1 MGQTPAEA
9 PSLLPDGGLR
19 SAVSTDQGR
28 GAEPTSFGRRV
39 RVDAK
44 PRYLLSRDHDRL
56 QVAITVAATRHRNP
70 GKSNPRPVRSAD
82 GIPGGALMGVMGSVI
97 GRSVTLEVRWI
108 QPGRLPVAM
117 IERLG
122 PFSEGIEEREDFYLS
137 DPRLPDLS
145 IKIRGGVY
153 LDTKAFR
160 NSPGQLVL
168 PSGAS
173 GRLELSD
180 KWSFPLDGVQRPPRR
195 SNAWKQVE
203 KVRRRRSFV
212 VADNRLVERALARAA
227 TPGCSVELTEVTVD
241 RAAWWTLSASRPSAH
256 WTLSSRNSR
265 PPPCP

>member
-1 MGQTPAEA
+1 
-9 PSLLPDGGLR
+9 
-19 SAVSTDQGR
+19 
-28 GAEPTSFGRRV
+28 
-39 RVDAK
+39 
-44 PRYLLSRDHDRL
+44 
-56 QVAITVAATRHRNP
+56 
-70 GKSNPRPVRSAD
+70 
-82 GIPGGALMGVMGSVI
+82 MGVMGSVI

-173 GRLELSD
+173 GRLELWD

-212 VADNRLVERALARAA
+212 VADDRLVERALARAA

-241 RAAWWTLSASRPSAH
+241 RAAWWTLGLEALGPLDALQPQLEATAMSMIGDRLPAGLQLDHSTSMSYPLWLRTRDDRS
-256 WTLSSRNSR
+256 
-265 PPPCP
+265 